1 MRYKDLLVGNKNRDE
16 RDERKRRRHRR
27 HSDELYTVDP
37 KELGNPL
44 ESKEQK

>member
-1 MRYKDLLVGNKNRDE
+1 MRYKDLIAGNKARDE

-37 KELGNPL
+37 KELSNPL
-44 ESKEQK
+44 ESKEQE